1 MNAYY
6 ARPGTPETETICE
19 LACNLDDMTPEE
31 IGFASA
37 QLLDAGA
44 LDCYTIAIGMKKN
57 RPRRDALLS
66 LPGGRGGPL
75 CRPAVCPHDDP
86 RCAGAA
92 GAAAGAA
99 PQSGDGADA
108 AGPCPL
114 QVGQAGV
121 ARRSMTTWCASPS
134 RLGGA
139 CMRSG
144 RRSLPAWRLPEKRR
158 HDEDGENTLF

>member
-6 ARPGTPETETICE
+6 ARPGTPEAETICE

-57 RPRRDALLS
+57 RPGVMLCCLCREGEEDRFAALLF
-66 LPGGRGGPL
+66 
-75 CRPAVCPHDDP
+75 AQHDDP

-114 QVGQAGV
+114 QVGRRALQGGV
-121 ARRSMTTWCASPS
+121 
-134 RLGGA
+134 
-139 CMRSG
+139 
-144 RRSLPAWRLPEKRR
+144 
-158 HDEDGENTLF
+158 